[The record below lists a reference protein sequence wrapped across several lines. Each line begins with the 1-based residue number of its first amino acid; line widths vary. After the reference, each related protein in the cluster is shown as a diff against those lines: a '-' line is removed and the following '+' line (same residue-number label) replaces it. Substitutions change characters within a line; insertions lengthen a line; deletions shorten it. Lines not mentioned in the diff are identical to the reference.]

1 MNCGEK
7 QQLCGERKLEQKS
20 VTEKENII
28 IADKGMEKESGR
40 EPEDKPTK
48 KPGNKPCVRWLI
60 LGLIVCFLISGVF
73 TACYGIFERRA
84 ESRRNEQYI
93 ADPLE
98 TANTV
103 TYLYQNCYLLYRDL
117 YNKENQTS
125 FSYGELYMQPT
136 EGNEWLNDD
145 RLRNMELNFQT
156 DELVD
161 EGVIASDDQTL
172 TRAMLAAQT
181 RAYLDEHFNTLESAF
196 GELNNIYDY
205 VIRDTVTGETIS
217 NLTDAEIA
225 AENQSFCLTFVFDA
239 YGNDATLGN
248 TVIGSDATALRKTA
262 AEVIRGCGLTRM
274 VDENITGE
282 VSASH
287 NPMFQLI
294 MPKSCEITFC
304 ISKQAAQSLGQNGQ
318 FIYYDETTNDVNV
331 YFSMGEQYAS
341 YYLSGCQ
348 QVFLILCLLV
358 LLFSLFLPGLSEE
371 RAWEKILLL
380 KLPIEAV
387 ILLLIMIAG
396 IGSEQMVQLV
406 SWVQSGNA
414 MSTVLNGDSVRMQ
427 LVAVYLTYTVNLL
440 AVSAMFFVVWCCGL
454 SLRAIRTMGAGEY
467 FRKRCLCYV
476 MVPAWKKLWQWLK
489 KVLSV
494 GRDKVLKVYHDA
506 EHFDVT
512 KDAKRLILRIVL
524 CNALV
529 LVVICSLPLGGLT
542 IAIIY
547 SVALYFVLRRYISK
561 LQQKYGLLLKATN
574 EIAQGNLNVTI
585 EEDLGVFEP
594 FKPQIY
600 RIEEGFRNAVAEE
613 VKSQRMKSELIT
625 NVSHDLKTPLTA
637 IITYVKL
644 LQEPGVTEEQRKE
657 YLETLDRKSLRLKAL
672 IEDLFEVSKANSQ
685 NITLDIRDVDI
696 VSMVK
701 QVEFEMEDKLKD
713 AGLDIRMSLPE
724 EKVILSLDSQKT
736 FRIFENLF
744 GNIAKYAMLGTRVYV
759 NGFTAKD
766 EVNIILKNIT
776 AQELNV
782 SGEELTERFV
792 RGDASRNTEGSG
804 LGLAIAKSFTE
815 IQGGRFRIELD
826 GDLFKVVLTWKTK
839 TGDPVQDTTADGTG
853 KQGPES

>member
-1 MNCGEK
+1 MGNKAFRQTEGNDRR
-7 QQLCGERKLEQKS
+7 GVRMEQ
-20 VTEKENII
+20 VTEALKAETTEN
-28 IADKGMEKESGR
+28 R
-40 EPEDKPTK
+40 ENRGNRKPAVK
-48 KPGNKPCVRWLI
+48 WLI
-60 LGLIVCFLISGVF
+60 IGLIVSLAASGIF

-98 TANTV
+98 TSNTI

-117 YNKENQTS
+117 YNKEHQTS
-125 FSYGELYMQPT
+125 LSYGELYMQPT

-145 RLRNMELNFQT
+145 RKRAEVAYGDTEELT
-156 DELVD
+156 IP
-161 EGVIASDDQTL
+161 EGEDPENYMARGI
-172 TRAMLAAQT
+172 LAVQT
-181 RAYLDEHFNTLESAF
+181 REYLEEHFNTLENSF
-196 GELNNIYDY
+196 GQLNNLYDY
-205 VIRDTVTGETIS
+205 RIRDTKTGEILS
-217 NLTDAEIA
+217 NLTDTDIVAE
-225 AENQSFCLTFVFDA
+225 EQRFYLTFVFDA

-248 TVIGSDATALRKTA
+248 TVIGSDTTTLRKTA
-262 AEVIRGCGLTRM
+262 AEVIRNCGLTRM
-274 VDENITGE
+274 VDANMGNVIDAG
-282 VSASH
+282 H
-287 NPMFQLI
+287 NTMFRLE
-294 MPKSCEITFC
+294 MPKNCEITFC
-304 ISKQAAQSLGQNGQ
+304 ISRQAAQSLGQNGQ
-318 FIYYDETTNDVNV
+318 YIYYDQDMNNVSV
-331 YFSMGEQYAS
+331 YFSMGEYAS

-348 QVFLILCLLV
+348 QMFLILALLIF
-358 LLFSLFLPGLSEE
+358 LLALVLPGLGEE
-371 RAWEKILLL
+371 RAWEKVVLL

-387 ILLLIMIAG
+387 VVILTIIAG
-396 IGSEQMVQLV
+396 IGSEQVVGLV
-406 SWVQSGNA
+406 SWVRSGHA
-414 MSTVLNGDSVRMQ
+414 LGTVLRGNSAQIQ
-427 LVAVYLTYTVNLL
+427 LLTIILTYALNVL
-440 AVSAMFFVVWCCGL
+440 AVAALFFIAWCLGV
-454 SLRAIRTMGAGEY
+454 SLRAMRVLGARAY
-467 FRKRCLCYV
+467 LKQHSLCYLL
-476 MVPAWKKLWQWLK
+476 VPFWKKLWRGMK
-489 KVLSV
+489 KGFSI
-494 GRDKVLKVYHDA
+494 GRDKVVDVYHDA

-512 KDAKRLILRIVL
+512 KDAKKLILRIVL
-524 CNALV
+524 WNALI
-529 LVVICSLPLGGLT
+529 LVIVCSLPLGGVT
-542 IAIIY
+542 IAVIY
-547 SVALYFVLRRYISK
+547 SVVLYFVLRRYVSK
-561 LQQKYGLLLKATN
+561 LQKKYGLLLKATN

-701 QVEFEMEDKLKD
+701 QVEFEMEDKLAD
-713 AGLDIRMSLPE
+713 AGLDVRMNLPE
-724 EKVILSLDSQKT
+724 EKVIVPLDSQKT

-744 GNIAKYAMLGTRVYV
+744 GNIAKYALPGTRVYV

-766 EVNIILKNIT
+766 EVTIILKNIT
-776 AQELNV
+776 AQELSV

-815 IQGGRFRIELD
+815 IQGGKFRIELD
-826 GDLFKVVLTWKTK
+826 GDLFKVVLNWKVK
-839 TGDPVQDTTADGTG
+839 
-853 KQGPES
+853 PESGNHDNSGDTVTVGDKEKQPLQS